1 MDLGHGGR
9 RSRRR
14 VGRISSA
21 GGSCFLAKDPK
32 GSEEI
37 IEESSGGDG
46 DGVEGGG
53 FNWTIGF

>member
-21 GGSCFLAKDPK
+21 GDFCFLAKDPK

-53 FNWTIGF
+53 LNWTIGF

>member
-1 MDLGHGGR
+1 MDLGHEGR

-21 GGSCFLAKDPK
+21 GGSCFLAKDPE

-37 IEESSGGDG
+37 IEESSGSDG
-46 DGVEGGG
+46 NGIEGGG
-53 FNWTIGF
+53 FNWAIGF